1 MIDADNLT
9 KRYGEKTAVD
19 GLTFNVKPGIITG
32 FLGPNGSGKSTT
44 MRLILG
50 LDAPDGGAVTVGG
63 KAYRAWPAPLLE
75 VGVLLEARS
84 VHTGRS
90 AYHHLLAMA
99 QTHGIARARV
109 LELISLVGLEEVAHK
124 RAGQFSLGMGQR
136 LGIAAALLGDP
147 EVIILDEPINGLDPE
162 GIHWIRTLLQTL
174 AAEGRTVFLSSHL
187 MSEMALTADH
197 LIIIGRGR
205 LIRDV
210 SLSAFVDEWSRNS
223 VRVRSPQATRLR
235 EVVLGPDVLVRSDEP
250 SVLEIDGLTAE
261 QIGHLAAR
269 NGFELH
275 ELTPAK
281 TSLEEAFMELTR
293 DQTEYHASTPVPEG
307 FAGADRR
314 ERIAA

>member
-1 MIDADNLT
+1 
-9 KRYGEKTAVD
+9 
-19 GLTFNVKPGIITG
+19 
-32 FLGPNGSGKSTT
+32 
-44 MRLILG
+44 
-50 LDAPDGGAVTVGG
+50 
-63 KAYRAWPAPLLE
+63 
-75 VGVLLEARS
+75 
-84 VHTGRS
+84 
-90 AYHHLLAMA
+90 
-99 QTHGIARARV
+99 
-109 LELISLVGLEEVAHK
+109 
-124 RAGQFSLGMGQR
+124 
-136 LGIAAALLGDP
+136 
-147 EVIILDEPINGLDPE
+147 
-162 GIHWIRTLLQTL
+162 
-174 AAEGRTVFLSSHL
+174 